1 MSDIGQHRMISLPFE
16 KGELVSVVWK
26 EDPEFPGVYLRWY
39 GSLFI
44 YIEQHVTGA
53 VELYSIKAQL
63 RLIHR
68 LDGFQSLK
76 NTKGI

>member
-1 MSDIGQHRMISLPFE
+1 MMLPFE

-44 YIEQHVTGA
+44 YIQQHVTGA
-53 VELYSIKAQL
+53 VELYSIKAQTS
-63 RLIHR
+63 IAHR
-68 LDGFQSLK
+68 LDVFQSLQ
-76 NTKGI
+76 NEKGGLKR

>member
-1 MSDIGQHRMISLPFE
+1 MISLPFE

-44 YIEQHVTGA
+44 YIQQHVTGA
-53 VELYSIKAQL
+53 VELYSIKAQT
-63 RLIHR
+63 LIAHR
-68 LDGFQSLK
+68 LDGFESLK
-76 NTKGI
+76 NAKGI